1 MDENHPLNPITTYA
15 AGKVGAD
22 KALEAWVDSFNLDA
36 FIVRPFNNYGPR
48 QNSKPPLAA
57 VIPVTMFNV
66 LNQKQPEIW
75 GDGSQSRDFIYV
87 HDTVDAIIKVYDKL
101 KPKESVNISTDNQI
115 SIKEVIEKICK
126 LLKHDKNNI
135 VYKPKRQSDVECHN
149 ASNKKL
155 KSLINYQLTPFSI
168 GLRKTVNWYLNHIGM
183 KYKVGIIGCG
193 GIFPRHIEAIE
204 ANSDF
209 ELVSVC
215 DIQKLLV
222 KSLGKRYKVPSY
234 TDYKELIVIEEP
246 NFIVIATPNS
256 LHKEQ
261 AIFALEKGCDVLI
274 EKPVS
279 FNIQDVKDIQDCAD
293 RTNQKVYCVLQVRLN
308 PTVSLIKEVLN
319 EGLLGEIRG
328 FSFTQRWQRPLEYF
342 SGWRGEPDI
351 GGGILY
357 ETGIHYL
364 DILQYLIGNPKEVLS
379 TKTYITKHKEGV
391 IEDTVYSLVDYGNF
405 GGTIES
411 TIASEPHNIESSI
424 TLMGSNGYIKVGGK
438 ST

>member
-1 MDENHPLNPITTYA
+1 M
-15 AGKVGAD
+15 
-22 KALEAWVDSFNLDA
+22 
-36 FIVRPFNNYGPR
+36 
-48 QNSKPPLAA
+48 
-57 VIPVTMFNV
+57 
-66 LNQKQPEIW
+66 
-75 GDGSQSRDFIYV
+75 
-87 HDTVDAIIKVYDKL
+87 
-101 KPKESVNISTDNQI
+101 
-115 SIKEVIEKICK
+115 
-126 LLKHDKNNI
+126 
-135 VYKPKRQSDVECHN
+135 KR
-149 ASNKKL
+149 
-155 KSLINYQLTPFSI
+155 
-168 GLRKTVNWYLNHIGM
+168 
-183 KYKVGIIGCG
+183 KVGIIGCG

-215 DIQKLLV
+215 DIQKSLV

-234 TDYKELIVIEEP
+234 TDYKELIAVEEP

-261 AIFALEKGCDVLI
+261 AIFSLEKGCDVLI

-279 FNIQDVKDIQDCAD
+279 FNIQDIKDIQNCAD
-293 RTNQKVYCVLQVRLN
+293 RTQQNVYCVLQVRLN
-308 PTVSLIKEVLN
+308 PTVSLVKEVLS

-364 DILQYLIGNPKEVLS
+364 DILQYLIGNPKEILS
-379 TKTYITKHKEGV
+379 TKTYTTKHKEGV
-391 IEDTVYSLVDYGNF
+391 IEDTVYSLVDYGEF

-438 ST
+438 ALNIIESANFLSHGFRKDYEKISKKYSQINQPNSYGSYQGSCPNHPEVYRNLDKFNLEETNNVIIFIEEIYKKANIKYGK

>member
-1 MDENHPLNPITTYA
+1 
-15 AGKVGAD
+15 
-22 KALEAWVDSFNLDA
+22 
-36 FIVRPFNNYGPR
+36 
-48 QNSKPPLAA
+48 
-57 VIPVTMFNV
+57 
-66 LNQKQPEIW
+66 
-75 GDGSQSRDFIYV
+75 
-87 HDTVDAIIKVYDKL
+87 
-101 KPKESVNISTDNQI
+101 
-115 SIKEVIEKICK
+115 
-126 LLKHDKNNI
+126 
-135 VYKPKRQSDVECHN
+135 
-149 ASNKKL
+149 
-155 KSLINYQLTPFSI
+155 
-168 GLRKTVNWYLNHIGM
+168 M

-204 ANSDF
+204 SNSNF
-209 ELVSVC
+209 KLVSIC
-215 DIQKLLV
+215 DIQKSLV

-234 TDYKELIVIEEP
+234 TDYKELIAGEEP

-293 RTNQKVYCVLQVRLN
+293 RTNQNVYCVLQVRLN
-308 PTVSLIKEVLN
+308 PTVSLAKEILN
-319 EGLLGEIRG
+319 RNLLGTIRG

-342 SGWRGEPDI
+342 SGWRGEPDV

-364 DILQYLIGNPKEVLS
+364 DILQYLIGNPTEVLS
-379 TKTYITKHKEGV
+379 TKTYTTKHKEGL
-391 IEDTVYSLVDYGNF
+391 IEDTVYSLVDYGDF

-424 TLMGSNGYIKVGGK
+424 TLMGSNGYVKIGGK
-438 ST
+438 ALNFIESANFLSHESTRQYENLLKQYSYSKDPNSYGSYQGSCPNHPEVYRNLDKFNLEETKNVITFIENIYKKANIKYGN